1 VQLAVGEPAAEA
13 VDADPADE
21 REAGDEEHDQRGAGE
36 QELGAPRDDDADV
49 VEGGEPDHDDR
60 APEDGGVEGEGAEL
74 DRAREVLAEQ
84 HGELVAGD
92 ADGHR
97 RERAREGREELQPAG
112 GEGDT
117 WPISQAK
124 VGVVA
129 ARLRQHRAEL
139 GDAEGAAQR
148 REPAEQPDQQEIA
161 GAGEL
166 SGDGRG
172 GEEDPDP
179 QHRAGDDRDG
189 RREAQAAIA
198 SDAALELGGHQRR
211 AAYQRAPEAAK
222 TPHSPT
228 RGLADESP
236 RRPHFRHFLFKLRG
250 LHERPS
256 DL

>member
-112 GEGDT
+112 GEVHRAPLPPLQRRPSLVDAATPRATVRPSGRGRQMLVT
-117 WPISQAK
+117 WP
-124 VGVVA
+124 
-129 ARLRQHRAEL
+129 AR
-139 GDAEGAAQR
+139 
-148 REPAEQPDQQEIA
+148 
-161 GAGEL
+161 
-166 SGDGRG
+166 
-172 GEEDPDP
+172 
-179 QHRAGDDRDG
+179 
-189 RREAQAAIA
+189 
-198 SDAALELGGHQRR
+198 
-211 AAYQRAPEAAK
+211 
-222 TPHSPT
+222 
-228 RGLADESP
+228 
-236 RRPHFRHFLFKLRG
+236 
-250 LHERPS
+250 
-256 DL
+256 